1 MYRDIKIGSKTVGM
15 LANAASP
22 YLFKQI
28 FKRDFLKE
36 SQAKEFDPSLIE
48 MMGFVMAK
56 QAETEQFSDLLKLNE
71 SAYFEWLAQF
81 EPLDVLSAG
90 TEISSLYMGQTLS
103 TSVPKNEA
111 D

>member
-1 MYRDIKIGSKTVGM
+1 MYKDVKIGTKTVGM

-36 SQAKEFDPSLIE
+36 SQAKDFDTSLIE

-56 QAETEQFSDLLKLNE
+56 QAEYEKTSDLLKLNE
-71 SAYFEWLAQF
+71 SAYIDWLTQF
-81 EPLDVLSAG
+81 DPLDVLTAAAD
-90 TEISSLYMGQTLS
+90 ISSLYMGQTIS
-103 TSVPKNEA
+103 TAVPKNEA